1 MKTSSREVNNV
12 QQGLEFK
19 LNEDCSISL
28 SSEIEFDSNF
38 SLPVN
43 SNTTG
48 SNENDD
54 NGIISPSSK
63 RIKVFK
69 KGKLQSRLN
78 KIT

>member
-12 QQGLEFK
+12 QQVLEFK

-28 SSEIEFDSNF
+28 SSEIEFDSDF